1 MTIIYLSLT
10 FWIAFKRWKKSKTN
24 ESRMSKQITYWVV
37 YGLLTL
43 ILYILLLIIYFWIT
57 VLVASDST
65 ENRFDAEIWKKEP
78 KIRVLMIEDLK
89 SKKILENKSKAE
101 VLNMLG
107 NPESNDS
114 TYDNFINDLY
124 RSESLNHKTDII
136 YKLGARKGVLQ
147 PIRHLEIW
155 FKNDTVSRYEIR

>member
-1 MTIIYLSLT
+1 MTISYLSLT
-10 FWIAFKRWKKSKTN
+10 FWVTFKRWKKNKKN
-24 ESRMSKQITYWVV
+24 ESRISKHITYWVV
-37 YGLLTL
+37 NGLLTL
-43 ILYILLLIIYFWIT
+43 ILYVLLLFIYFLIM
-57 VLVASDST
+57 VLTAYDST
-65 ENRFDAEIWKKEP
+65 EKRFDAAIWKKEP

-89 SKKILENKSKAE
+89 SQKILENKSKAE

-114 TYDNFINDLY
+114 TYDNFINNLY

-155 FKNDTVSRYEIR
+155 FKNDTVLRYEIR

>member
-1 MTIIYLSLT
+1 MTISYLSLT
-10 FWIAFKRWKKSKTN
+10 FWVAFKRWKRNKKN
-24 ESRMSKQITYWVV
+24 ESRISKHITYWVV
-37 YGLLTL
+37 NGLLTL
-43 ILYILLLIIYFWIT
+43 ILYVLLLFIYFLIM
-57 VLVASDST
+57 VLAAYDST
-65 ENRFDAEIWKKEP
+65 EKRFDAAIWKKEP

-89 SKKILENKSKAE
+89 SQKILENKSKAE

-114 TYDNFINDLY
+114 TYDNFINNLY

-155 FKNDTVSRYEIR
+155 FKNDTVLRYEIR